1 MQTWKDG
8 EFWLATS
15 IIFVTIAAA
24 IIVYLRLFNLSFF
37 IGPFRL
43 THWFTW
49 IGTLFIVIYTPIYHA
64 AKQKYPAKL
73 KTLLRIHV
81 FGNLLSFMLITA
93 HFAQQ
98 ISRPATSFPDLGTGL
113 ILYIV
118 MPLLVLT
125 GYLQRFRVLK
135 SMKPQT
141 NRFVHVTS
149 ALTFYITIVFH
160 ILHGLNII

>member
-1 MQTWKDG
+1 MQNWKDG

-15 IIFVTIAAA
+15 LIFVTIAVAV
-24 IIVYLRLFNLSFF
+24 IVYLRLFNLNFLV
-37 IGPFRL
+37 GPFRL

-49 IGTLFIVIYTPIYHA
+49 IGTLFIAIYTPIYHV
-64 AKQKYPAKL
+64 AKRKAPTKL

-81 FGNLLSFMLITA
+81 FGNLFSFMLITA

-98 ISRPATSFPDLGTGL
+98 ISRPADTFPDLGTGL
-113 ILYIV
+113 ILYV
-118 MPLLVLT
+118 AMPLLVLT

-141 NRFVHVTS
+141 TRFVHVAM
-149 ALTFYITIVFH
+149 ALTFYITIVVH
-160 ILHGLNII
+160 ILHGLNIL

>member
-1 MQTWKDG
+1 LQNWKDI

-15 IIFVTIAAA
+15 IIFATIAVA
-24 IIVYLRLFNLSFF
+24 IIVYLRMFNLNFSV
-37 IGPFRL
+37 GPFRL

-49 IGTLFIVIYTPIYHA
+49 IGTLFIAIYTPIYHY
-64 AKQKYPAKL
+64 AKQKYPTNYKP
-73 KTLLRIHV
+73 LLRIHV

-98 ISRPATSFPDLGTGL
+98 MSRSTLPDLGTGL
-113 ILYIV
+113 VLYIV
-118 MPLLVLT
+118 MPTLVLT

-141 NRFVHVTS
+141 SRFLHV
-149 ALTFYITIVFH
+149 ALAFTFYITIVVH
-160 ILHGLNII
+160 ILHGLGIT

>member
-15 IIFVTIAAA
+15 IIFVTIAVS
-24 IIVYLRLFNLSFF
+24 IIVYLRLFNLNFF
-37 IGPFRL
+37 VGPFRL

-49 IGTLFIVIYTPIYHA
+49 IGTLFILIYTPIYNV
-64 AKQKYPAKL
+64 AKQKYPTKL
-73 KTLLRIHV
+73 STLLRIHV
-81 FGNLLSFMLITA
+81 FGNLFSFMLITA

-98 ISRPATSFPDLGTGL
+98 ISRPAESFPDLGTGL
-113 ILYIV
+113 ALYIV

-125 GYLQRFRVLK
+125 GYMQRFSVLK
-135 SMKPQT
+135 SIKPQT
-141 NRFVHVTS
+141 KRFVHIAL
-149 ALTFYITIVFH
+149 ALTFYITIVVH